1 MIAFATVGI
10 AIAYWVDFGT
20 VLAKG
25 LLVWRFP
32 VAFQVIFSILR
43 VGLIWNLPDI
53 PRLYYAKGMTEEGD
67 AVLARLHGKD
77 IADPVV
83 EIAKSEISA
92 SIELEMRWKNS
103 ELRTSFGTLRTLKL
117 RVECAPA

>member
-32 VAFQVIFSILR
+32 VTFQVIFSILR

-53 PRLYYAKGMTEEGD
+53 PRWYYAKGMTEEAD
-67 AVLARLHGKD
+67 EVLARLHGKD
-77 IADPVV
+77 ITDPVV
-83 EIAKSEISA
+83 E
-92 SIELEMRWKNS
+92 
-103 ELRTSFGTLRTLKL
+103 
-117 RVECAPA
+117 